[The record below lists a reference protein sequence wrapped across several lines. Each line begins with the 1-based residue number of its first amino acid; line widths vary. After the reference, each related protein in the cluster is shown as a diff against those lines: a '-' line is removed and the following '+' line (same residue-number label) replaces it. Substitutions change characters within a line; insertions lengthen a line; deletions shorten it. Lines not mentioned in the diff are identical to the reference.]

1 MCRAATIA
9 RCCWNC
15 KAAKRP
21 RNIRCVEKTVPSF
34 GRACGY
40 KTCRGARSHPACRT
54 LPYIP
59 SHHSPQGSGRTL
71 CAPTGG
77 IPSQSPPHHS
87 KPVFSLAIT
96 FQGHLACPIFTQKTA
111 PYPIKS
117 GVQHRFFLS
126 YSINSIIMLCAFCA
140 CSPIR
145 QALSPAQN
153 RSLPSPQSGQTN
165 RPHKQSAGFSGQAGQ
180 CPGALS
186 RSSA

>member
-1 MCRAATIA
+1 MLDKTSSIICAFGLASAAPRSPYRHLELCGIALKQICRGRCRALS
-9 RCCWNC
+9 
-15 KAAKRP
+15 
-21 RNIRCVEKTVPSF
+21 NISP
-34 GRACGY
+34 
-40 KTCRGARSHPACRT
+40 
-54 LPYIP
+54 
-59 SHHSPQGSGRTL
+59 HHSPQGSGRTL

-87 KPVFSLAIT
+87 KPVFSLTIT

>member
-1 MCRAATIA
+1 MLTSSRMSNRYVFAGAGIA
-9 RCCWNC
+9 R
-15 KAAKRP
+15 P
-21 RNIRCVEKTVPSF
+21 PTFGLRNALRV
-34 GRACGY
+34 R
-40 KTCRGARSHPACRT
+40 
-54 LPYIP
+54 
-59 SHHSPQGSGRTL
+59 GRTL

-87 KPVFSLAIT
+87 KPVFFLSIT